1 MMNTK
6 TKEMNIVQ
14 LEVIM
19 NKVVTS
25 KEEILQT
32 SRKLIQKK
40 GWSAVSI
47 RSVASACD
55 VSVGSIYNYF
65 DSKTDLIEYSTPP
78 EPLCPVLRATH
89 SVERAIFLFR

>member
-1 MMNTK
+1 
-6 TKEMNIVQ
+6 MNIVQ

-55 VSVGSIYNYF
+55 VSVGSIVVAMPTSDISY
-65 DSKTDLIEYSTPP
+65 
-78 EPLCPVLRATH
+78 A
-89 SVERAIFLFR
+89 